1 VTEDAG
7 IEASLVRL
15 DAELV
20 KIMSNMSQVNKPEE
34 TSIDNLRAIVLDGTG
49 RVDGELVK
57 YGVAIIETP
66 SNQLLLAICIVQ
78 FAISLRLDPVVTK
91 IIESITPTSRG
102 NRQRIAN
109 QSWRNFFQ
117 NHLRPEM
124 FIRRRLAPEILVLV
138 LTDNALR
145 SI

>member
-91 IIESITPTSRG
+91 IIESITPTSR
-102 NRQRIAN
+102 
-109 QSWRNFFQ
+109 
-117 NHLRPEM
+117 
-124 FIRRRLAPEILVLV
+124 
-138 LTDNALR
+138 
-145 SI
+145 